1 MARER
6 ESGREREREGERRRE
21 RERDGE
27 RERERGERE
36 GGSSHFGSSAAP
48 FVWRLVLP
56 SFSGGGSRRVGLD
69 CNSRR
74 AFPVSLSGA

>member
-1 MARER
+1 ME
-6 ESGREREREGERRRE
+6 RERERERERRE
-21 RERDGE
+21 RE
-27 RERERGERE
+27 RERERGEEERE

-48 FVWRLVLP
+48 FVWGLVLP
-56 SFSGGGSRRVGLD
+56 SFIGRGSRRVGLD